1 MTPAARALAEACLAA
16 SVTERD
22 VPCVCEF
29 ADIGIGLQKVAEAA
43 DCPACTEFGFAVW
56 ARASGTDA
64 EKAAAR
70 DYLAEWEAQARAV
83 LAREAAGGQGD

>member
-16 SVTERD
+16 SAAERD

-29 ADIGIGLQKVAEAA
+29 VDIGIGLQKVAEMA
-43 DCPACTEFGFAVW
+43 DCPSCTEFGFAVW
-56 ARASGTDA
+56 ARDNGTDA

-70 DYLAEWEAQARAV
+70 DYLAEWEARQR
-83 LAREAAGGQGD
+83 AAGTEVAR